1 MGDVIEKFFISI
13 GVDAK
18 DLKRDIE
25 NAVKSAADAMKKKLS
40 SVFNADA
47 AMAAKSIA
55 LIAVALGGFVRST
68 YEEIINLNK
77 LAESLGTTTERLQMW
92 QGAAEDAGVA
102 TKEVGDVWQ
111 RMNTM
116 IAEASTNGKGTLA
129 NFVNSG
135 ILPSLTTVDGKIKDT
150 ESYMLELADAFA
162 NMDKQTATLVGGK
175 LGIKGD
181 FLDFLSQ
188 GSGSINQQL
197 GHIKQLGV
205 YTKEDVKIAKEF
217 EKSLKDLR
225 KAFNDIVRS
234 LKTALMPVFRT
245 IVPLLT
251 QVARGVEYLTKHM
264 RIFIPAALAVAGVI
278 AKSLIPGFLKLGG
291 TALEWLKSPAFL
303 KLALIVGVL
312 VAIGLAIEDIMVWME
327 GGESVIGD
335 YLGSWEEFGPKVQKG
350 VQDALQWIADFVT
363 AIQDFIQP
371 IFDFFNDFIAQI
383 EAVGNAFMELG
394 DIASTAAENAKNGIY
409 DNFISPV
416 IEWFDDLMNKIRN
429 FFSFLGTIGS
439 TIAGIGSSVGGLL
452 VRGNAGNIDNSNR
465 NTSVVQN
472 NTFNGVTGATD
483 AANRLMGNN
492 PVPAANT
499 AY

>member
-162 NMDKQTATLVGGK
+162 NMDKQTATLVSGK

-278 AKSLIPGFLKLGG
+278 AKSLIPGFLRLGK
-291 TALEWLKSPAFL
+291 TALGWLTSPAFL

-371 IFDFFNDFIAQI
+371 IFNFFNDFIAQI

-394 DIASTAAENAKNGIY
+394 DIASTAAENAKNGIQ
-409 DNFISPV
+409 P
-416 IEWFDDLMNKIRN
+416 K
-429 FFSFLGTIGS
+429 
-439 TIAGIGSSVGGLL
+439 
-452 VRGNAGNIDNSNR
+452 
-465 NTSVVQN
+465 
-472 NTFNGVTGATD
+472 
-483 AANRLMGNN
+483 
-492 PVPAANT
+492 
-499 AY
+499 